1 MLINHQHI
9 AEIAKLAQLYI
20 SDQEMESVAESVN
33 QVVQLIE
40 EINRFAAEDIEPM
53 CHPFDM
59 LQPLRQD
66 RAHDANHREA
76 LMALSANS
84 DSNYYL
90 VPKVIE

>member
-1 MLINHQHI
+1 MLINHQQI

-40 EINRFAAEDIEPM
+40 EINRFAVDEVEPM

-59 LQPLRQD
+59 LQPLRED
-66 RAHDANHREA
+66 RAIEHNNHDA
-76 LMALSANS
+76 LLALSSNS
-84 DSNYYL
+84 DSHYYL

>member
-40 EINRFAAEDIEPM
+40 EINRVAADDVEPM

-59 LQPLRQD
+59 LQPLRED
-66 RAHDANHREA
+66 RAVENNNHEA

-84 DSNYYL
+84 DAHYYL